1 MENYNRN
8 IIKEGILFDKL
19 PDDIVDALNRHST
32 SIGNNPA
39 IPDIF
44 DVPFLLKIANKRFDE
59 TKNTLTNLGSID
71 DFEDTEIQTMLSK
84 LIAKCKEIER
94 PFRNELE
101 KICLNYVIDLFDVP
115 DETIEVDLNLV
126 DKVDLSKA
134 SIILDPIDGDDDFE
148 YETVDD
154 AKSVMGEVYK
164 RRLLDALCMGE
175 AMCISSDIDSYC
187 DEIEK
192 LSPEL
197 CSLYYKIIALNNYAL
212 FMKENIGM
220 TDKKMLQIGTFE
232 LRIGDEDTLPR
243 ISSQGEIF
251 PILLNETIRGFLEL
265 FISHGLPSD
274 KRTAMYVVGKSD
286 FLKAEPWDMRLGP
299 GLWQILQSSFND
311 ITTQEL
317 PYLLRGLSSLDV
329 DRFNFLM
336 KEVFAKTKKG
346 KSIMSKLCGKAK
358 SEIQYDKFTDKMT
371 KLKSDKSI
379 ITDEFICINE
389 L

>member
-59 TKNTLTNLGSID
+59 TKNTLTDLGSID

-115 DETIEVDLNLV
+115 DETVEVDLNLV
-126 DKVDLSKA
+126 DKVDLDKA
-134 SIILDPIDGDDDFE
+134 SIILDPIDGEDDFE

-154 AKSVMGEVYK
+154 AKSIMGEVYK

-197 CSLYYKIIALNNYAL
+197 CNLYYKIIALNNYAL
-212 FMKENIGM
+212 FMKEDIGM
-220 TDKKMLQIGTFE
+220 TDKKTLQIGTFE
-232 LRIGDEDTLPR
+232 LSLGNEDTLPR
-243 ISSQGEIF
+243 ISAQGEIF
-251 PILLNETIRGFLEL
+251 PILLSETIRGFLEL

-274 KRTAMYVVGKSD
+274 KRTAMYVIGKSD

-299 GLWQILQSSFND
+299 SLWEILQSSFND

-317 PYLLRGLSSLDV
+317 PYLLRGLSSLDI

-346 KSIMSKLCGKAK
+346 KAIMSKLCGKAK
-358 SEIQYDKFTDKMT
+358 NEIQYDKFTDKMT
-371 KLKSDKSI
+371 KLKTDKSV
-379 ITDEFICINE
+379 ITDEFIGLNE

>member
-8 IIKEGILFDKL
+8 IIKEGILLDKL

-59 TKNTLTNLGSID
+59 TKNTLTDLGSID

-115 DETIEVDLNLV
+115 DETVEVDLNLV
-126 DKVDLSKA
+126 DKVDLDKA

-154 AKSVMGEVYK
+154 AKSIMGEVYK

-175 AMCISSDIDSYC
+175 SMCISSDIDSYC
-187 DEIEK
+187 DKIEK

-197 CSLYYKIIALNNYAL
+197 CNLYYKIIALNNYAL
-212 FMKENIGM
+212 FMKEDIGM
-220 TDKKMLQIGTFE
+220 TDKKTLQIGTFE
-232 LRIGDEDTLPR
+232 LSLGDEDTLPR
-243 ISSQGEIF
+243 ISAQGEIF
-251 PILLNETIRGFLEL
+251 PILLSETIRGFLEL

-274 KRTAMYVVGKSD
+274 KRTAMYVIGKSD

-299 GLWQILQSSFND
+299 SLWEILQSSFND

-317 PYLLRGLSSLDV
+317 PYLLRGLSSLDI

-346 KSIMSKLCGKAK
+346 KAIMSKLCGKAK
-358 SEIQYDKFTDKMT
+358 NEIQYDKFTDKMT
-371 KLKSDKSI
+371 KLKTDKSV
-379 ITDEFICINE
+379 ITDEFIGLNE

>member
-59 TKNTLTNLGSID
+59 TKNTLTYLGSID

-115 DETIEVDLNLV
+115 DETVEVDLNLV
-126 DKVDLSKA
+126 DKVDLDKA

-148 YETVDD
+148 YENVDD
-154 AKSVMGEVYK
+154 AKSIMGEVYK

-187 DEIEK
+187 DKIEK

-197 CSLYYKIIALNNYAL
+197 CNLYYKIIALNNYAL
-212 FMKENIGM
+212 FMKEDIGM
-220 TDKKMLQIGTFE
+220 TDKKTLQIGTFE
-232 LRIGDEDTLPR
+232 LSLGDEDTLPR
-243 ISSQGEIF
+243 ISAQGEIF
-251 PILLNETIRGFLEL
+251 PILLSETIRGFLEL

-274 KRTAMYVVGKSD
+274 KKTAMYVIGKSD

-299 GLWQILQSSFND
+299 SLWQLLESSFND

-317 PYLLRGLSSLDV
+317 PYLLRGLSSLDI

-346 KSIMSKLCGKAK
+346 KAIMSKLCGKAK
-358 SEIQYDKFTDKMT
+358 NEIQYDKFTDKMT
-371 KLKSDKSI
+371 KLKTDKSV
-379 ITDEFICINE
+379 ITDEFIGLNE

>member
-1 MENYNRN
+1 MKENNRN
-8 IIKEGILFDKL
+8 IIKEGILLDKL

-59 TKNTLTNLGSID
+59 TKNTLTNIGSID
-71 DFEDTEIQTMLSK
+71 DFEDSEIQTMLSK

-126 DKVDLSKA
+126 DKVDLGKA

-197 CSLYYKIIALNNYAL
+197 CNLYYKIIALNNYSL
-212 FMKENIGM
+212 FMKEDIGM
-220 TDKKMLQIGTFE
+220 TDKKTLQIGTFE
-232 LRIGDEDTLPR
+232 LSLGDEDTLPR
-243 ISSQGEIF
+243 ISAQGEIF
-251 PILLNETIRGFLEL
+251 PILLSETIRGFLEL

-274 KRTAMYVVGKSD
+274 KRIAMYVIGKSD

-299 GLWQILQSSFND
+299 SLWEILQSSFND

-329 DRFNFLM
+329 DRFNFIM

-346 KSIMSKLCGKAK
+346 KAIMSKLCGKAK
-358 SEIQYDKFTDKMT
+358 NEIQYDKFTDKMT
-371 KLKSDKSI
+371 KLKTDKSV
-379 ITDEFICINE
+379 ITDEFIGLNE

>member
-59 TKNTLTNLGSID
+59 TKNTLTDLGSID

-115 DETIEVDLNLV
+115 DETVEVDLNLV
-126 DKVDLSKA
+126 DKVDLDKA
-134 SIILDPIDGDDDFE
+134 SIILDPIDGEDDFE
-148 YETVDD
+148 YENVDD
-154 AKSVMGEVYK
+154 AKSIMGEVYK

-197 CSLYYKIIALNNYAL
+197 CNLYYKIIALNNYAL
-212 FMKENIGM
+212 FMKEDIGM
-220 TDKKMLQIGTFE
+220 TDKKTLQIGTFE
-232 LRIGDEDTLPR
+232 LSLGDEDTLPR
-243 ISSQGEIF
+243 ISAQGEIF
-251 PILLNETIRGFLEL
+251 PILLSETIRGFLEL

-274 KRTAMYVVGKSD
+274 KKTAMYVIGKSD

-299 GLWQILQSSFND
+299 SLWQLLESSFND

-317 PYLLRGLSSLDV
+317 PYLLRGLSSLDI

-346 KSIMSKLCGKAK
+346 KAIMSKLCGKAK
-358 SEIQYDKFTDKMT
+358 NEIQYDKFTDKMT
-371 KLKSDKSI
+371 KLKTDKSV
-379 ITDEFICINE
+379 ITDEFIGVNE

>member
-1 MENYNRN
+1 
-8 IIKEGILFDKL
+8 
-19 PDDIVDALNRHST
+19 
-32 SIGNNPA
+32 
-39 IPDIF
+39 
-44 DVPFLLKIANKRFDE
+44 
-59 TKNTLTNLGSID
+59 
-71 DFEDTEIQTMLSK
+71 MLSK

-115 DETIEVDLNLV
+115 DETVEVDLNLV
-126 DKVDLSKA
+126 DKVDLDKA
-134 SIILDPIDGDDDFE
+134 SIILDPIDGEDDFE
-148 YETVDD
+148 YENVDD
-154 AKSVMGEVYK
+154 AKSIMGEVYK

-187 DEIEK
+187 DKIEK

-197 CSLYYKIIALNNYAL
+197 CNLYYKIIALNNYAL
-212 FMKENIGM
+212 FMKEDIGM
-220 TDKKMLQIGTFE
+220 TDKKTLQIGTFE
-232 LRIGDEDTLPR
+232 LSLGDEDTLPR
-243 ISSQGEIF
+243 ISAQGEIF
-251 PILLNETIRGFLEL
+251 PILLSETIRGFLEL

-274 KRTAMYVVGKSD
+274 KKTAMYVIGKSD

-299 GLWQILQSSFND
+299 SLWQLLESSFND

-317 PYLLRGLSSLDV
+317 PYLLRGLSSLDI

-346 KSIMSKLCGKAK
+346 KAIMSKLCGKAK
-358 SEIQYDKFTDKMT
+358 NEIQYDKFTDKMT
-371 KLKSDKSI
+371 KLKTDKSV
-379 ITDEFICINE
+379 ITDEFIGVNE

>member
-19 PDDIVDALNRHST
+19 PDDIVDVLNRHST

-44 DVPFLLKIANKRFDE
+44 DVPFLLKVANKRFDE

-71 DFEDTEIQTMLSK
+71 DFEDSEIQTMLSK

-126 DKVDLSKA
+126 DKVDLGKA

-197 CSLYYKIIALNNYAL
+197 CNLYYKIIALNNYSL
-212 FMKENIGM
+212 FMKEDIGM
-220 TDKKMLQIGTFE
+220 TDKKTLQIGTFE
-232 LRIGDEDTLPR
+232 LSLGDEDTLPR
-243 ISSQGEIF
+243 ISAQGEIF
-251 PILLNETIRGFLEL
+251 PILLSETIRGFLEL

-274 KRTAMYVVGKSD
+274 KRIAMYVIGKSD

-299 GLWQILQSSFND
+299 SLWEILQSSFND

-329 DRFNFLM
+329 DRFNFIM

-346 KSIMSKLCGKAK
+346 KAIMSKLCGKAK
-358 SEIQYDKFTDKMT
+358 NEIQYDKFTDKMT
-371 KLKSDKSI
+371 KLKTDKSV
-379 ITDEFICINE
+379 ITDEFIGLNE

>member
-1 MENYNRN
+1 MKENNRN

-71 DFEDTEIQTMLSK
+71 DFEDSEIQTMLSK

-126 DKVDLSKA
+126 DKVDLGKA

-197 CSLYYKIIALNNYAL
+197 CNLYYKIIALNNYSL
-212 FMKENIGM
+212 FMKEDIGM
-220 TDKKMLQIGTFE
+220 TDKKTLQIGTFE
-232 LRIGDEDTLPR
+232 LSLGDEDTLPR
-243 ISSQGEIF
+243 ISAQGEIF
-251 PILLNETIRGFLEL
+251 PILLSETIRGFLEL

-274 KRTAMYVVGKSD
+274 KRIAMYVIGKSD

-299 GLWQILQSSFND
+299 SLWEILQSSFND

-329 DRFNFLM
+329 DRFNFIM

-346 KSIMSKLCGKAK
+346 KAIMSKLCGKAK
-358 SEIQYDKFTDKMT
+358 NEIQYDKFTDKMT
-371 KLKSDKSI
+371 KLKTDKSV
-379 ITDEFICINE
+379 ITDEFIGLNE